1 MGRNVPVRNLIKAAA
16 PTGREAFTTRHF
28 HFWLLFFFFFFQ
40 ANSLFFLAL
49 AVLYSSSTAAC
60 AHTVG
65 VTHGKHSLWVSL
77 RPHVGVVDLLQDHP
91 ALVVFAV
98 L

>member
-28 HFWLLFFFFFFQ
+28 HFWLLFFFFIF
-40 ANSLFFLAL
+40 SSP

-60 AHTVG
+60 AHTVA